1 MVSKSVMTAALAAA
15 TVAAATLLFGSY
27 PANAQTLSQLT
38 DRTVQRRAVEAVNWG
53 MPAVNYDLMLQEALK
68 NTSGK
73 LNQFVYWGRP
83 LDWHNQT
90 LTPNPDAIYLMAFF
104 NTRDAGPIVLEI
116 PAAGDDGSLN
126 GNICDIWQMPL
137 EDAGPSGADAGKGG
151 KYLLLT
157 PGYAGSVP
165 DGYTVLRPATY
176 GSFALLR
183 SNLKSHGAADV
194 AKSVAYGKRVKI
206 YPLSQAASPPPTTFT
221 DVADVPFDSTI
232 RYDQS
237 FFVSLDRIVQTEPWL
252 GRDRAMIDPLRSLG
266 IEKGKPFNPDARTK
280 AALEAGIREAQAW
293 LEARY
298 DAGFPPF
305 YEGSRWMFPA
315 NPEMMEA
322 VKVDFAD
329 QDKYPVDARGLTY
342 SYAYIGLK
350 RLGAGQFYL
359 ISIKDKDGNAFDGGK
374 SYRLTVPPN
383 APVEQYWSATAYDR
397 ETHALIR
404 NMPRASRSSQI
415 AEMQKNADGSVDVY
429 FGPAAPTGKESNW
442 VPTDPKR
449 GFELMF
455 RAYAPTKVFFDKT
468 WKLPDVEKVN

>member
-1 MVSKSVMTAALAAA
+1 MKNVILSVILICATTSAHTQNYSAEDLAR
-15 TVAAATLLFGSY
+15 
-27 PANAQTLSQLT
+27 
-38 DRTVQRRAVEAVNWG
+38 RTVERRAVEAVNWG
-53 MPAVNYDLMLQEALK
+53 MAAVNYDLMLQEMLTKTA
-68 NTSGK
+68 GK
-73 LNQFVYWGRP
+73 VNQLIYWGRP
-83 LDWHNQT
+83 LDWRNQT
-90 LTPNPDAIYLMAFF
+90 LTPNPDAIYFLAFF
-104 NTRDAGPIVLEI
+104 NTKDAGPMVLEV
-116 PAAGDDGSLN
+116 PAAGEDGSLN

-137 EDAGPSGADAGKGG
+137 EDAGPSGADGGKGG
-151 KYLLLT
+151 KYLLLP
-157 PGYAGSVP
+157 PGYGGPVP
-165 DGYTVLRPATY
+165 DGYTVLRPATH
-176 GSFALLR
+176 GTFALLR
-183 SNLKSHGAADV
+183 SNLKSHSAADV
-194 AKSVAYGKRVKI
+194 AKSVAYGKRMKV
-206 YPLSQAASPPPTTFT
+206 YPLSQAADPTPTTST
-221 DVADVPFDSTI
+221 DVADVLFDSTI
-232 RYDQS
+232 RYERS

-266 IEKGKPFNPDARTK
+266 IEKGKPFNPDAKTT
-280 AALEAGIREAQAW
+280 AALDAGIREAQAW

-315 NPEMMEA
+315 NSEMMEA

-329 QDKYPVDARGLTY
+329 PDKYPVDARGLTY

-359 ISIKDKDGNAFDGGK
+359 ISIKDKEGNAFDGGK
-374 SYRLTVPPN
+374 TYRITVPAN
-383 APVEQYWSATAYDR
+383 APVQQYWSLTAYDR

-415 AEMQKNADGSVDVY
+415 AEIQKNVDGSVDVY

-442 VPTDPKR
+442 VSTDPKR

-468 WKLPDVEKVN
+468 WKLPDVEAVK